1 MAKQT
6 VQRGATSNDGT
17 GDTLRDGA
25 GKINDNFNEIYV
37 ALGDG
42 SSISQNT
49 ATLVSNAHLTAT
61 YATNTAVR
69 AIETSLVAVDVAAN
83 TLIRDRMQVAN
94 TTALVNDRLQ
104 VANAQVYLTVANAQ
118 SYLQVANSGLDGIL
132 QLGNTTARDLSV
144 GSITA
149 AGDGNF
155 TGNLTS
161 FDLHANVTVLATDT
175 NGNSTVLTIDNRN
188 TVGNSEILIS
198 QNGNKRLKLQFSNQ
212 EFGIFANV
220 GPANSNTPSRRRFA
234 VDYTTGNVKFNDA
247 YTFPNVDGA
256 DGQVLQTNGSGLL
269 SYTQL
274 SGSYVA
280 NNYLQGLLQ
289 LGGVQIQT
297 SVANAYSG
305 GANVFFFNTPGGTGN
320 VAIWNNQS
328 KLRTTFNLT
337 KGVSYRFVQSDPS
350 NAGHTIRFGTG
361 PNGPAGGFVEYTH
374 GITRTGTA
382 GSSGAATT
390 IKVPMDAP
398 ACLFFFSSGQ
408 ANMGGTSDNNK
419 TPLLTQEVG
428 AFTDVNGGRDMTMKD
443 DLVVDAFSNTSTLT
457 FNLPPSDEG
466 LNLNLAN
473 NSITLRT
480 IGNSSSPFAKINNNG
495 HKIEGQIANV
505 HLAGHAQ
512 YVSLAYKNASNGF
525 IILEHSAN
533 VYLRT
538 NSTDGHN
545 SSDQL

>member
-6 VQRGATSNDGT
+6 INRGATANDGT
-17 GDTLRDGA
+17 GDTIRDGA

-42 SSISQNT
+42 SSLSQNT
-49 ATLVSNAHLTAT
+49 QTLVSNAHLTST

-69 AIETSLVAVDVAAN
+69 AIETNLVAVDAAAN

-94 TTALVNDRLQ
+94 TNTLVNDRLQ

-118 SYLQVANSGLDGIL
+118 SYLEVANSGIDGIL
-132 QLGNTTARDLSV
+132 QLGNTTSRDLSV

-149 AGDGNF
+149 SGDGNF

-175 NGNSTVLTIDNRN
+175 NGNSTVLTLDNRN
-188 TVGNSEILIS
+188 TVGNVEILIS
-198 QNGNKRLKLQFSNQ
+198 QNSNKRLKLQFSNQ
-212 EFGIFANV
+212 EFGIFANT
-220 GPANSNTPSRRRFA
+220 GPAGSNTPNRRRFA

-247 YTFPNVDGA
+247 YTFPNVDGV
-256 DGQVLQTNGSGLL
+256 DGQVLQTDGSGLL
-269 SYTQL
+269 SFTQL

-280 NNYLQGLLQ
+280 NNYLQGLLNA
-289 LGGVQIQT
+289 GPVQIQT
-297 SVANAYSG
+297 SVANSYSG
-305 GANVFFFNTPGGTGN
+305 GANVFFFNTAGGQGN
-320 VAIWNNQS
+320 AAIWQGS
-328 KLRTTFNLT
+328 AKLRQMFTLT
-337 KGVSYRFVQSDPS
+337 KGVSYRFIQSDPS
-350 NAGHTIRFGTG
+350 NAGHTLRFGTG
-361 PNGPAGGFVEYTH
+361 PDGTIGGFDEYTH
-374 GITRTGTA
+374 GVSRVGTP

-390 IKVPMDAP
+390 FKVPLDAP
-398 ACLFFFSSGQ
+398 ACLFFYSSGQ
-408 ANMGGTSDNNK
+408 AGMGGSNDNDK
-419 TPLLTQEVG
+419 TPLYTQTVG
-428 AFTDVNGGRDMTMKD
+428 AFTDINGPRTMSMKD
-443 DLVVDAFSNTSTLT
+443 DLVVDTFSNTGTLT
-457 FNLPPSDEG
+457 LNLPPSDEG

-473 NSITLRT
+473 NMISVRS
-480 IGNSSSPFAKINNNG
+480 IGNTSTPFVTINNNG
-495 HKIEGQIANV
+495 HKIEGKSANL
-505 HLAGHAQ
+505 HIGGHAH

-545 SSDQL
+545 AADQL